1 MQLKFICLLVLL
13 VTVSANIE
21 DGDDLAVR
29 FDHANGTDAS
39 KAFALLLDSLL
50 GFSNGDKVCATT
62 TLNIRSAPGTGS
74 DVLFTTTDG
83 EELMISSPQTWNAN
97 DYSWNQVSGRS
108 KTGYAA
114 SSYLQ
119 SCGGGATVG
128 AIKGPCGTYSDPR
141 GAVVRAAHALYDQ
154 RKYETYSQSATRW
167 SGISGHVC
175 PPKAPP
181 HSDCSS
187 AVTWAYWTVFG
198 NGVDF
203 INGQHWGAGYTGT
216 QVDHG
221 KLTSSPKPGDLVFYG
236 KSRSAISHVAMYVGD
251 GKVISHGSDPV
262 SWVDKN
268 YRSDLQFI
276 KTYL

>member
-1 MQLKFICLLVLL
+1 MQLKLICLFVLL

-21 DGDDLAVR
+21 DGDDLAVS

-39 KAFALLLDSLL
+39 KAFAMLLDSLL
-50 GFSNGDKVCATT
+50 GYSNGDKVCTT
-62 TLNIRSAPGTGS
+62 TALNIRAQPGTGA
-74 DVLFTTTDG
+74 DILFTSTEG
-83 EELMISSPQTWNAN
+83 EELMISSQQTWNAN
-97 DYSWNQVSGRS
+97 GYTWNQVSGRS
-108 KTGYAA
+108 KTGYVA

-119 SCGGGATVG
+119 ACGGTTSG
-128 AIKGPCGTYSDPR
+128 AIKGPCGSYPDGR
-141 GAVVRAAHALYDQ
+141 AGVVKAAKALYEQ
-154 RKYETYSQSATRW
+154 RKYETYSQSANRW
-167 SGISGHVC
+167 SGITGHVC
-175 PPKAPP
+175 PPKAPS

-187 AVTWAYWTVFG
+187 AVTWAYWTVYG
-198 NGVDF
+198 NGADF
-203 INGQHWGAGYTGT
+203 INGQRWGAGYTGT